1 MSENFLPNRM
11 SIRIPYSILEIIDA
25 VIVHRT
31 NDGEVGVN
39 RTNVITDFLKLAAR
53 IHKKQMESDSVKT
66 LNENS
71 LDEQLHFIAKEVLKT
86 KLKVDAFFEIYSI
99 VQNVDSGLVQR
110 ILNETKLSDDERNL
124 LKNLFNVK

>member
-1 MSENFLPNRM
+1 MGNKKDKIRF
-11 SIRIPYSILEIIDA
+11 SITVPFSILEIIDE
-25 VIVHRT
+25 VVDFRKD
-31 NDGEVGVN
+31 DGEVSVSRN
-39 RTNVITDFLKLAAR
+39 TVCLDFLKLAAR